1 MALGRGLE
9 LSRVFVD
16 SPSKRGK
23 ATVFLLYLCGSAW
36 MCTGEVHG
44 GIQGRYKEG
53 TLSPV
58 HLRPPCGKA
67 AGVERRYHEVSLMFG
82 LSEGAL
88 GRLKPIHLKGFDA
101 RGHRGRRR
109 SGPELVAG
117 SKLVSGSYRIC
128 R

>member
-1 MALGRGLE
+1 M
-9 LSRVFVD
+9 FV
-16 SPSKRGK
+16 
-23 ATVFLLYLCGSAW
+23 LYLCGSAW

-58 HLRPPCGKA
+58 HLRPPSGKA

-88 GRLKPIHLKGFDA
+88 GRLKPIHL
-101 RGHRGRRR
+101 R
-109 SGPELVAG
+109 
-117 SKLVSGSYRIC
+117 
-128 R
+128 